1 MTEPFAA
8 AGSLLDAYRRVDW
21 GATAVG
27 EARTWSP
34 ALRGALD
41 LVLGTR
47 TPATLLW
54 GPEMVLLY
62 NEAYAPIL
70 GDKHPAALGSPCAEV
85 FPEIWDTIG
94 PMLERV
100 YLEGSTTFFEDLRL
114 LLVRHGFA
122 EETYFTFSY
131 SPVRGTD
138 GAVEG
143 VIDIVWETTR
153 QVLAHRR
160 LALLSRLNDSLAAA
174 GDVSGLLEHAP
185 PALRSEDLPAVSIEL
200 GACGLPEREVAL
212 ERTSEGT
219 FARMRLGGAEAVL
232 VIRLSPHL
240 PVDGAYLGFVRLIG
254 TALAQGLTRARAREA
269 ERRAA
274 ALQRELAEALQRSL
288 LEPPAQPDHLQVAV
302 RYQPAAEGAEVGGDW
317 YDSFLLP
324 DGRLAVVIGD
334 VTGHDRRAAAAMSQ
348 IRNLLRGI
356 SYTVVRPPSEI
367 LAALDE
373 AMAGFGVRQFATAV
387 VADIDVTTE
396 GSHLVR
402 WSNAGHLAP
411 VLLAPDGTPRLLL
424 TKGETLLGTRAPVAR
439 TDHSVLLEPGAA
451 LVLYTDGLIER
462 RTGSLDDG
470 YRDLLG
476 HLDGQAG
483 RSAEE
488 LADHILGHFAAGTE
502 DDVALAVV
510 RLRPSSPRHE
520 QVEG

>member
-21 GATAVG
+21 AATAVG
-27 EARTWSP
+27 EPHTWSP

-47 TPATLLW
+47 TPSTLLW
-54 GPEMVLLY
+54 GPEQVLLY

-70 GDKHPAALGSPCAEV
+70 GDKHPAALGRPCAAV

-94 PMLERV
+94 PMLEAV
-100 YLEGSTTFFEDLRL
+100 YRTGGSMFFEDLRL
-114 LLVRHGFA
+114 LLERRGFA
-122 EETYFTFSY
+122 EETFFTFSY
-131 SPVRGTD
+131 SPVRGVD
-138 GAVEG
+138 GTVEG
-143 VIDIVWETTR
+143 VIDIVWETTTP
-153 QVLAHRR
+153 VVAHRR
-160 LALLSRLNDSLAAA
+160 LALLGRLNDSLAGVA
-174 GDVSGLLEHAP
+174 DVAGLLEHALPVLCSDDLTAVGIRPAP
-185 PALRSEDLPAVSIEL
+185 PGVPGRDV
-200 GACGLPEREVAL
+200 VL
-212 ERTSEGT
+212 ERTPEGT
-219 FARMRLGGAEAVL
+219 EARVRLAGADAVL
-232 VIRLSPHL
+232 VGRLSPHL
-240 PVDGAYLGFVRLIG
+240 PVDEAYLGFVRLIG
-254 TALAQGLTRARAREA
+254 TALAQGLTRARALEA
-269 ERRAA
+269 ERHAA
-274 ALQRELAEALQRSL
+274 TLQRELAEALQRSL
-288 LEPPAQPDHLQVAV
+288 LEPPAQPDHLEVAV
-302 RYQPAAEGAEVGGDW
+302 RYRPAAEGAEIGGDW

-367 LAALDE
+367 LTALDE

-411 VLLAPDGTPRLLL
+411 ALVAPDGSARLLL
-424 TKGETLLGTRAPVAR
+424 TKGETLLGTGTAVAR
-439 TDHSVLLEPGAA
+439 TDHSVQLDPGAA

-470 YRDLLG
+470 YRDLLA
-476 HLDGQAG
+476 HLDG
-483 RSAEE
+483 RSDRTAEQ
-488 LADHILGHFAAGTE
+488 LCDHILEHFAVGTE

-510 RLRPSSPRHE
+510 RLRPE
-520 QVEG
+520 